1 MFLVWGHIQTTDA
14 YLWSAA
20 VSILDPRKETWWEIL
35 LSHLPGSSF
44 LSAAQTE
51 TNRRLQLLSVLWKCI
66 EESRRWIFPCIY
78 LWVRSMQ
85 HEGGDAARAP
95 EICSNT
101 GPPATLRPRPAVS
114 YSGLATGGRAAL
126 QLQLEEKQRLRDDR
140 GAWSSGG
147 GWGRGRG
154 GRKAWWREEEEED

>member
-1 MFLVWGHIQTTDA
+1 MRIFEKLLAAFLVIFTGCMTDMTITLAKEQVNPSIWAILPLVFLFWGHIQTTDA

-35 LSHLPGSSF
+35 LFFFFPGPSF

-51 TNRRLQLLSVLWKCI
+51 INRHLQRLSVLWKCMKDN
-66 EESRRWIFPCIY
+66 RRCVFPYIY

-95 EICSNT
+95 QIRSNT
-101 GPPATLRPRPAVS
+101 GPPRRCFHAPRCP
-114 YSGLATGGRAAL
+114 TAAWL
-126 QLQLEEKQRLRDDR
+126 
-140 GAWSSGG
+140 
-147 GWGRGRG
+147 
-154 GRKAWWREEEEED
+154 